1 MECTKIIIKT
11 RLIRGAINAPLFAV
25 QKIYTLEKSS
35 YAAYKNIKKRAAMLH
50 IRRSHSIFGLLFS
63 FWCLK

>member
-1 MECTKIIIKT
+1 MECTKIITKT

-35 YAAYKNIKKRAAMLH
+35 YAAYKNIKEKSSYAAYKN
-50 IRRSHSIFGLLFS
+50 IRKEQLCCI
-63 FWCLK
+63 